1 MWLEMETVLFSLLET
16 GWLVTALSVDA
27 FVASFSYGANHIRI
41 PLRSV
46 AFISGICS
54 GMLGV
59 SLLVGR
65 VLAPYLPEGS
75 LPVLCFLLLA
85 GLGIVKIFDS
95 SLKALIRRHRDLHKE
110 LQFSAFHLRVI
121 LNIYA
126 NPEQADQDRSG
137 SLSLGEAAALAVALS
152 LDSLTVG
159 IGAGLGQT
167 PVGEA
172 VLLSFL
178 MGVGAILLGRWLGDR
193 MTKGIRMDLSWVSGA
208 MLLVLAGAKLM

>member
-1 MWLEMETVLFSLLET
+1 METVLFSLLET

-110 LQFSAFHLRVI
+110 WQFSAFHLRVI

-126 NPEQADQDRSG
+126 NPEQARQDRSG
-137 SLSLGEAAALAVALS
+137 SLSLGEAAALARGPVPGQPDGGHRGWPGADACGRGGAPL
-152 LDSLTVG
+152 LPDGGGGHPPGPLVG
-159 IGAGLGQT
+159 GPDDKRDTDGSVLGQRCDAAGAGRG
-167 PVGEA
+167 
-172 VLLSFL
+172 
-178 MGVGAILLGRWLGDR
+178 
-193 MTKGIRMDLSWVSGA
+193 
-208 MLLVLAGAKLM
+208 KLM